1 MKNPVACLLLLAS
14 LVISGCVSTTP
25 STASNGILPPPVEG
39 ATHALAGATEPV
51 GLEAPLFALG
61 KRVLKTTGGEP
72 GVAAALDG
80 TLYLTMPG
88 CDLQGEPAVTD
99 ATAGS
104 TCRHGLV
111 YRSDDAGSTW
121 KRLNKGTDG
130 RLMDDNK
137 SFANGDAE
145 VAIDSVGN
153 VYSSNLGAG
162 IKVLMS
168 ADRGETW
175 SYLGNAT
182 PDGHWADRQWMA
194 AAGDGHLIVTW
205 MGGAESELRQV
216 AINSTFDG
224 GKTWTGIVYLGDN
237 IGWLGQVQFEPSGER
252 AFIPFTQP
260 LDMATVPMDP
270 TGLGGF
276 LLART
281 YGLFVARTQDGG
293 LTWDVVDTGARVPAP
308 ATGLHWSGTLMAP
321 ALDVT
326 GDGHVVYA
334 WSEDVPDPAKVTSTA
349 AKVRLVSS
357 ADWGATW
364 TKPLDVSTRMSAIQ
378 PWVTGGAGDRVA
390 ITYYASDT
398 PLDTDMVGVWD
409 VMATIVDGV
418 GSSSPKIVT
427 STVAEKIHVGGIC
440 SRGGLC
446 LANDRNFLDY
456 FESDLMPDGRL
467 VVAFP
472 TDPPEGGKTV
482 HIFVAMQSGGTPLSI
497 RG

>member
-1 MKNPVACLLLLAS
+1 MRSLASVALVGVLLLA
-14 LVISGCVSTTP
+14 GCVSTLPDSAPTGVIGMPGP
-25 STASNGILPPPVEG
+25 SV
-39 ATHALAGATEPV
+39 THVLAGAIEPT
-51 GLEAPLFALG
+51 GLDAPLFALG

-72 GVAAALDG
+72 GVAAGLDG

-88 CDLQGEPAVTD
+88 CDLPGEPAITD
-99 ATAGS
+99 ANAGA

-111 YRSDDAGSTW
+111 YRSDDAGSSWT
-121 KRLNKGTDG
+121 RLNKGTDG
-130 RLMDDNK
+130 RLADDNK

-145 VAIDSVGN
+145 VAIDSAGT

-162 IKVLMS
+162 IKVLKS
-168 ADRGETW
+168 IDRGATW
-175 SYLGNAT
+175 TYLGNAT

-194 AAGDGHLIVTW
+194 AAGEGHLIVTW
-205 MGGAESELRQV
+205 MGGARGELRQV

-224 GKTWTGIVYLGDN
+224 GDTWTGIVYLGEN
-237 IGWLGQVQFEPSGER
+237 IGWLGQVQFDASGEK

-260 LDMATVPMDP
+260 TDMVTLEQDP
-270 TGLGGF
+270 TGLVGF
-276 LLART
+276 ALPRT
-281 YGLFVARTQDGG
+281 YSLRVARTLDGG
-293 LTWDVVDTGARVPAP
+293 ATWDVVDTGTSVVAP
-308 ATGLHWSGTLMAP
+308 ASGLHWSGTLMAP

-334 WSEDVPDPAKVTSTA
+334 WSEDVPDPAKATSTG

-398 PLDTDMVGVWD
+398 PIDTDVAGVWD
-409 VMATIVDGV
+409 VMATVIDGV
-418 GSSSPKIVT
+418 GSSSPKLV
-427 STVAEKIHVGGIC
+427 STTIAEKIHVGGIC

-446 LANDRNFLDY
+446 LVADRNFLDY
-456 FESDLMPDGRL
+456 FEADVMPDGRL
-467 VVAFP
+467 AVAFP

-482 HIFVAMQSGGTPLSI
+482 HIYVAMQTGGTPLIS
-497 RG
+497 RP